1 MTNIPH
7 DNILIHGMT
16 IYLWRCWGFRLLRP
30 LLDLVLEGEPLAQG
44 QLFRVVGL
52 LQYAAVQVGVIL
64 NNSCLDLKYL
74 KFDDKRTS

>member
-7 DNILIHGMT
+7 DNSLIHDMT

-30 LLDLVLEGEPLAQG
+30 LLDLVLEREPLAQG
-44 QLFRVVGL
+44 QLLRVVGL